1 MKFFDRSAE
10 KAYLAIR
17 SNKKVKITKD
27 ITTNERDTM
36 TRQRFWWHEL
46 EEPNGLK
53 LFIRILPYDDIP
65 IKSVHGDDEDVI
77 F

>member
-36 TRQRFWWHEL
+36 TRQRF
-46 EEPNGLK
+46 
-53 LFIRILPYDDIP
+53 
-65 IKSVHGDDEDVI
+65 
-77 F
+77 